1 MSNKKNKKM
10 IDGFRDIPK
19 TDKTIWSTDQFGKRK
34 VIDFDTFTVIKKI
47 DNGILATDFKKGTD
61 LRKSAENEY
70 KRRLEL
76 QVKSSA
82 ASKRYF
88 RRKTRRY
95 RKSRNL
101 NKTIKKM
108 PIKKVQKIY
117 LKLLH
122 DQKPKKSS
130 KK

>member
-34 VIDFDTFTVIKKI
+34 VIDFDSFTVIKKI

>member
-1 MSNKKNKKM
+1 MSNKKTKKM
-10 IDGFRDIPK
+10 VDGFRNIPK

-61 LRKSAENEY
+61 IRKSAENEY

-82 ASKRYF
+82 SAKRYF

-95 RKSRNL
+95 RRSRNL

>member
-1 MSNKKNKKM
+1 MSNKKSKKI

-19 TDKTIWSTDQFGKRK
+19 TEKTIWSTDQFGKRK
-34 VIDFDTFTVIKKI
+34 VIDLGTFTVISKI
-47 DNGILATDFKKGTD
+47 DNGILATEFKKGTE
-61 LRKSAENEY
+61 LRKSAEKEY

-82 ASKRYF
+82 SAKRYF
-88 RRKTRRY
+88 RNKTRRY
-95 RKSRNL
+95 RRSRNL

-122 DQKPKKSS
+122 EQKPKKSS

>member
-1 MSNKKNKKM
+1 MSNKTKKNKKIRKNKSQKVT

-19 TDKTIWSTDQFGKRK
+19 TEKTIWSTDQFGKRK
-34 VIDFDTFTVIKKI
+34 VIDYNTFTVIKFI
-47 DNGILATDFKKGTD
+47 DSGALATEFKKGTE

-82 ASKRYF
+82 NAKKKFNRMTRKY
-88 RRKTRRY
+88 RKTKNY
-95 RKSRNL
+95 

-108 PIKKVQKIY
+108 PIK
-117 LKLLH
+117 
-122 DQKPKKSS
+122 
-130 KK
+130 

>member
-1 MSNKKNKKM
+1 MSNKKTKKM

-34 VIDFDTFTVIKKI
+34 VIDFDTFTVITKI

-95 RKSRNL
+95 RRSRNL

>member
-1 MSNKKNKKM
+1 MSNKKSKKI

-34 VIDFDTFTVIKKI
+34 VIDLETFTVISKI
-47 DNGILATDFKKGTD
+47 DNGILATEFKKGTE
-61 LRKSAENEY
+61 LRKSAEKEY

-76 QVKSSA
+76 QVKSSVSA
-82 ASKRYF
+82 KRYF
-88 RRKTRRY
+88 RNKTRRY
-95 RKSRNL
+95 RRSRNL

-122 DQKPKKSS
+122 DQKTKKSS

>member
-34 VIDFDTFTVIKKI
+34 VIDFDSFTVIKKI

-122 DQKPKKSS
+122 DQKPKKSR